1 MKIECTIDGKA
12 LTLSVNSNKPL
23 SLILMEDL
31 ENQSLAS
38 YCRGNACGNCVV
50 LFNDEAALSCLI
62 PAFRI
67 RGAKIRT
74 FESFQRSRQYRDIER
89 AYKAVGSRPCPS
101 CFNAK
106 TLIIESILQ
115 DLTTDTGHP
124 SASTPSKEVVLDKA
138 KVARELSLNSCQ
150 CMDMAELIQIVE
162 IALGYRN
169 RRRRVR
175 RS

>member
-1 MKIECTIDGKA
+1 MKLECTIDGKA

-31 ENQSLAS
+31 ENLSISS
-38 YCRGNACGNCVV
+38 YCRGNACGNCIV
-50 LFNDEAALSCLI
+50 LVDDEATLSCLV

-89 AYKAVGSRPCPS
+89 AYKAVGSKPCSS
-101 CFNAK
+101 CYNAR
-106 TLIIESILQ
+106 TMIIESILQ
-115 DLTTDTGHP
+115 EAGGGSSKQP
-124 SASTPSKEVVLDKA
+124 ASPPSKEVKLDKA
-138 KVARELSLNSCQ
+138 KVARELSLNTCQ

>member
-12 LTLSVNSNKPL
+12 LTLAVNSNKPL

-31 ENQSLAS
+31 ENHSLAS

-89 AYKAVGSRPCPS
+89 AYKANGSRPCPS
-101 CFNAK
+101 CYNAR
-106 TLIIESILQ
+106 TMIIESILQ
-115 DLTTDTGHP
+115 DLIGDTKQ
-124 SASTPSKEVVLDKA
+124 SSSSTPPKEVKLDKES
-138 KVARELSLNSCQ
+138 VARELSLNTCQ

-162 IALGYRN
+162 IALGYRT

>member
-1 MKIECTIDGKA
+1 MKIECNIDGKA
-12 LTLSVNSNKPL
+12 LSLSVNSNKPL

-31 ENQSLAS
+31 GNQSLTS
-38 YCRGNACGNCVV
+38 YCRGNACGNCIVMV
-50 LFNDEAALSCLI
+50 NDEAALSCLI

-74 FESFQRSRQYRDIER
+74 FESYQRSRQYRDIER
-89 AYKAVGSRPCPS
+89 AYKATGTKPCPA
-101 CFNAK
+101 CYNAR

-115 DLTTDTGHP
+115 DQSGAKQQNGAPAAKDV
-124 SASTPSKEVVLDKA
+124 KLDKE
-138 KVARELSLNSCQ
+138 KIIRELSLNTCQ

>member
-1 MKIECTIDGKA
+1 MKIDCTIDGKA
-12 LTLSVNSNKPL
+12 LSLSVNSNKPL

-31 ENQSLAS
+31 ENRSLTS
-38 YCRGNACGNCVV
+38 YCRGNACGNCIV
-50 LFNDEAALSCLI
+50 LVNDEAVLSCLI

-74 FESFQRSRQYRDIER
+74 FESYQRSRQYRDIER
-89 AYKAVGSRPCPS
+89 AYKATGTKPCPA
-101 CFNAK
+101 CYNAR
-106 TLIIESILQ
+106 TMIIESILQ
-115 DLTTDTGHP
+115 EMAGGTQQE
-124 SASTPSKEVVLDKA
+124 SAPVAKDVKADKEKII
-138 KVARELSLNSCQ
+138 RELSLNTCQ
-150 CMDMAELIQIVE
+150 CMDMAELIHIVE